1 MVQLVSSRNISVAI
15 IMLFVFFSG
24 CTGMQQATDA
34 PQNEDTSQ
42 QGQQEKFHKLPS
54 EMNRSVAN
62 PISNEIPTSF
72 FNAVELDTRTM
83 SGKPGPDYWTQRAH
97 YNIDAELIPADTL
110 LKGSSTITYYNNSP
124 DTLRNLF
131 MELAQNLHKKGVQRS
146 SKQEVTGGI
155 NLHKVTV
162 NSKELSP
169 IQMRSA
175 PSGFSVNGTQMVV
188 RPDEPLAPG
197 DSTNISIDWDFKV
210 PKTGADG
217 RMGYS
222 KDNLYYIAYWYP
234 QMRVYDDVNGW
245 FTDPFTGNA
254 EFYHD
259 FASYNVDIT
268 VPEQWMVASTGRL
281 QNSKSILKEDIH
293 QRLTK
298 AHQSDSVVHVVT
310 KDDFGAVTKSTKNGK
325 ITWNFEAEKVR
336 DFAFSVTKESLWD
349 ATRASVGDRDGD
361 ESDDFSSI
369 NAIYRSSA
377 PLWTNAAKFTRH
389 AITFLSDYTGLAY
402 PWPHMT
408 SVEGGG
414 IIGGGME
421 FPMITII
428 GDYKGRRAQSLYAV
442 IAHELAHMW
451 VPMQISTNER
461 RYAWMDEGTTTFNEN
476 QAKKT
481 YYPDKPNFDIN
492 DMQSYLRIT
501 YTDIEGPI
509 MRWSDYHYNSFAYSK
524 ASYPKP
530 ATMLVS
536 LRNLLGE
543 ETFNKAYHTFLE
555 RWRYKYPYP
564 WDMFNTFED
573 VSGQDLDWFWR
584 SWYYET
590 WTLDH
595 AIADVTVRANSSR
608 ITIHDNGLAPMPAI
622 IAITLSDGSTVM
634 RKIPVDKWLK
644 GATKA
649 SITVEGLA
657 TKVVIDPEKLYP
669 DTNRG
674 NNRWEK

>member
-1 MVQLVSSRNISVAI
+1 MTKLVSLRNISVAI
-15 IMLFVFFSG
+15 ITLLIFLSS
-24 CTGMQQATDA
+24 CTGTQQVAEG
-34 PQNEDTSQ
+34 P
-42 QGQQEKFHKLPS
+42 QQEDSKQSAQKEKYHKLPS
-54 EMNRSVAN
+54 EMDRPVAN
-62 PISNEIPTSF
+62 PITNEIPTSF
-72 FNAVELDTRTM
+72 FNAVELGTRTM
-83 SGKPGPDYWTQRAH
+83 SGEPGPDYWTQRAH
-97 YNIDAELIPADTL
+97 YDIDAELIPSDTL

-124 DTLRNLF
+124 DTLGTLF

-146 SKQEVTGGI
+146 GNQEVTGGVT
-155 NLHKVTV
+155 LHKVAA
-162 NSKELSP
+162 NDKDLSQLP
-169 IQMRSA
+169 SPNA
-175 PSGFSVNGTQMVV
+175 PSGYYVNGTQMVV
-188 RPDEPLAPG
+188 RPNQPLAPG
-197 DSTNISIDWDFKV
+197 DSMTISVDWDFKI
-210 PKTGADG
+210 PQAGADG

-259 FASYNVDIT
+259 FANYNVDIT
-268 VPEQWMVASTGRL
+268 VPEQWMVGATGKLR
-281 QNSKSILKEDIH
+281 NSKSILTQNIH
-293 QRLTK
+293 QRLSR
-298 AHQSDSVVHVVT
+298 AHKSDSVIHVVT
-310 KDDFGAVTKSTKNGK
+310 KEDFGSVTKSTDNNKV
-325 ITWNFEAEKVR
+325 TWNFQAQDVR

-361 ESDDFSSI
+361 GNEDFSSI
-369 NAIYRSSA
+369 NAIYRNSA
-377 PLWTNAAKFTRH
+377 PLWTNAAKFTRN
-389 AITFLSDYTGLAY
+389 AITFLSEYTHMPY

-428 GDYKGRRAQSLYAV
+428 GDYKGRPAQSLYAV

-476 QAKKT
+476 QAKKS
-481 YYPDKPNFDIN
+481 YYPDKQNFDIS

-501 YTDIEGPI
+501 YSDAEGPI
-509 MRWSDYHYNSFAYSK
+509 MRWSDYHYNGFAYGV

-536 LRNLLGE
+536 LRNYLGE
-543 ETFNKAYHTFLE
+543 ETFNKAYRTFLD
-555 RWRYKYPYP
+555 RWQYKHPYP

-573 VSGQDLDWFWR
+573 VAGQDLDWFWR

-595 AIADVTVRANSSR
+595 AVAEVTTDENSSR
-608 ITIHDNGLAPMPAI
+608 IIIHDNGLAPMPANI
-622 IAITLSDGSTVM
+622 EITLADGSTIM
-634 RKIPVDKWLK
+634 RKVPVEKWLK

-649 SITVEGLA
+649 IVTVDGQA
-657 TKVVIDPEKLYP
+657 TKVVIDPDKLYP
-669 DTNRG
+669 DNNRE
-674 NNRWEK
+674 NNRWTK